1 MLIRD
6 YVNLLKVLQVNFNS
20 FLSYFIMNFRLDDW
34 YENWAMQSAYFIGIA
49 EFTSIKG
56 IESKKKVM

>member
-6 YVNLLKVLQVNFNS
+6 YVNLIKVLQVNFNS

-49 EFTSIKG
+49 
-56 IESKKKVM
+56 